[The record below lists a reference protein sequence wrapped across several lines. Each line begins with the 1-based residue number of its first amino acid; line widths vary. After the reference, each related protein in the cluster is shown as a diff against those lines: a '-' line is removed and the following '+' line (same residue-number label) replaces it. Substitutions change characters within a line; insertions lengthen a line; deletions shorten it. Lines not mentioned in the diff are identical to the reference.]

1 MQNRASSFCM
11 ALDFHYLWLSIFGFM
26 DREILITE
34 AVLGKKAPFD
44 AGNPS
49 GQEQAPVPRKR
60 RKKRLPWPFRILFWM
75 IGIWLFLSAAVSLYL
90 YVQRDEIKQL
100 IVDGINSQLRTPV
113 LVQDV
118 QLGIWQH
125 WPMVSVSFKGV
136 QGNSVRETDD
146 EPLFYAQTLSLS
158 FNLKDLYNKQ
168 YIVREIV
175 VSGGDFNLKH
185 YGKGENNYK
194 IWKTRDN
201 PDQNLRFQLRRIL
214 FRNTLVRYRDIPAK
228 HDFQVLFRN
237 VTARGELYAKG
248 QEFDLEGAV
257 DVHSMKAGGFVFL
270 ARKEARLDIR
280 LSNNQKSKE
289 FVLDKGLVSIEDTK
303 FGTRGLVR
311 YDKKSP
317 YLEFRFRSR
326 SMQVDHALSLLPAE
340 SRKMF
345 DAYRFKGNI
354 AFEME
359 IKGDYTQGPLT
370 LSAGFDYTQGVA
382 MHRESGIKAEN
393 LHLKGTFQN
402 GGRQGWSHSR
412 LDLEKLEAT
421 FPSGKVSGRFALHDF
436 QSPEVF
442 YQGNLALD
450 IADLQQ
456 FAGIWPDVRLQGCLQ
471 GNLYFRNR
479 FPSMKPAQWTVEDF
493 NGMEAKGDLE
503 FRSLSLHWP
512 DADRLQVDSLHMNFD
527 SKVLKTRPFVVK
539 ASGNEMHLRLFT
551 ENYMPY
557 LMLPGQDLIL
567 TADLSS
573 PEIDWSY
580 WQAWFAAFSRQAR
593 ESGRGKDSVSGD
605 AGREENPEKRRT
617 QAEDTVAT
625 GGNPSGKPERGSLRQ
640 HLYADVRLDVDRLL
654 FPRMAFSH
662 AKGLMHYTPGHVR
675 IEELQVDAFQ
685 GSFSGQGELG
695 MEDSLWN
702 VWLDGE
708 LASVDIGSCFKAFND
723 FGIKKFGYEN
733 IGGRLSS
740 DVRLSCRWDA
750 GSRKVDPSSLSLKA
764 GVTVKDGL
772 LQDLEALEKLSRFT
786 GENDLRSIRFADLQN
801 EIEIRDGLIHIPRME
816 IVSDAANFS
825 LSGLHGFDNRVFY
838 EVDIALSDL
847 LSRNRR
853 QRMKA
858 KREEE
863 FGVVEESGGRLR
875 LPLEMQGLLP
885 DVEIKY
891 AFRRARQG
899 AKERLKEQRQR
910 MREAFE
916 AEYGKERMP
925 AGGTSRQEETRQ
937 QPGSGDF
944 IIEFP
949 EEAGTQERGTR
960 DTARED
966 SSGARKPVAQDTAKE
981 KKKYNT
987 EEDFRIE
994 FEDD

>member
-1 MQNRASSFCM
+1 M
-11 ALDFHYLWLSIFGFM
+11 ALRSTFAIFGLSIFDFM

-44 AGNPS
+44 AGNSS
-49 GQEQAPVPRKR
+49 GQEQAPLPRKR

-75 IGIWLFLSAAVSLYL
+75 IGILLFLSAAASLYL
-90 YVQRDEIKQL
+90 YVQRDEIKRL
-100 IVDGINSQLRTPV
+100 IVDGVNSQLQSPV
-113 LVQDV
+113 QVQDV

-125 WPMVSVSFKGV
+125 WPMVSVTFKE
-136 QGNSVRETDD
+136 VRGSSTLESDD

-158 FNLKDLYNKQ
+158 FNLKDLYHKQ

-194 IWKTRDN
+194 IWKTREN

-214 FRNTLVRYRDIPAK
+214 FRNTLVRYRDLPAQ
-228 HDFQVLFRN
+228 HDFQVLFKN
-237 VTARGELYAKG
+237 VTARGELYTKG

-270 ARKEARLDIR
+270 ARKKARLDIR

-311 YDKKSP
+311 YGKKSP
-317 YLEFRFRSR
+317 YLEFHFRSR

-359 IKGDYTQGPLT
+359 IKGDYTQSPLT

-382 MHRESGIKAEN
+382 MHRKSGIKAEN
-393 LHLKGTFQN
+393 LHLKGTFRN

-421 FPSGKVSGRFALHDF
+421 FPSGKLSGRFALHDF
-436 QSPEVF
+436 QSPEVL

-456 FAGIWPDVRLQGCLQ
+456 FAGIWPDVRLQGRLQ

-479 FPSMKPAQWTVEDF
+479 FPSMKPAQWKVEDF
-493 NGMEAKGDLE
+493 NGMEAKGNLE

-512 DADRLQVDSLHMNFD
+512 GADRLQVDSLHMDFD

-573 PEIDWSY
+573 PEIDWTY
-580 WQAWFAAFSRQAR
+580 WQAWFAAYSRQAQ

-605 AGREENPEKRRT
+605 AGRKENPEKRRT

-625 GGNPSGKPERGSLRQ
+625 GGNPSGKPESRSLRQ

-654 FPRMAFSH
+654 LPRMVFSH
-662 AKGLMHYTPGHVR
+662 VKGLMHYTPGHVR
-675 IEELQVDAFQ
+675 VEDLQVDAFQ
-685 GSFSGQGELG
+685 GSFSGRVEFG

-702 VWLDGE
+702 AGLDGE

-723 FGIKKFGYEN
+723 FGIKKFGYKN
-733 IGGRLSS
+733 IGGSLSS
-740 DVRLSCRWDA
+740 AIDFSCIWNPA
-750 GSRKVDPSSLSLKA
+750 RKAVDPASLYLKA
-764 GVTVKDGL
+764 DMVIKDGV
-772 LQDLEALEKLSRFT
+772 LQDMEALEKLSRFT
-786 GENDLRSIRFADLQN
+786 GENDLQLIHFADLQN
-801 EIEIRDGLIHIPRME
+801 EIEIRDEWIQIPRME

-825 LSGLHGFDNRVFY
+825 LSGLHSFGNEVYY

-847 LSRNRR
+847 LSRNRK

-863 FGVVEESGGRLR
+863 FGVVEESNGRLR
-875 LPLEMQGLLP
+875 LPLEIKGVLP

-891 AFRRARQG
+891 AFRKAKQG
-899 AKERLKEQRQR
+899 AKERLREQRQQ
-910 MREAFE
+910 MKEAFE
-916 AEYGKERMP
+916 AEYGKKGGGKDKSRLQDLQQRTENGEFVIEAP
-925 AGGTSRQEETRQ
+925 EDAGMRRQIGQDSTL
-937 QPGSGDF
+937 GKASGL
-944 IIEFP
+944 E
-949 EEAGTQERGTR
+949 
-960 DTARED
+960 
-966 SSGARKPVAQDTAKE
+966 KPVKQDTLKK

-987 EEDFRIE
+987 EDDFRIE

>member
-75 IGIWLFLSAAVSLYL
+75 IGILLFLSAAVSLYL

-201 PDQNLRFQLRRIL
+201 SDQNLRFQLRRIL

-270 ARKEARLDIR
+270 SRKKARIEVR
-280 LSNNQKSKE
+280 LSNDQDSNE
-289 FVLDKGLVSIEDTK
+289 FVLDKGIISIGDTK

-340 SRKMF
+340 SIKVLES
-345 DAYRFKGNI
+345 YRFKGNI

-359 IKGDYTQGPLT
+359 IKGDYTQNPLS
-370 LSAGFDYTQGVA
+370 LSAAFSYDQGEA
-382 MHRESGIKAEN
+382 EHRESGIKAEG
-393 LHLKGTFQN
+393 LRMKGTFCN
-402 GGRQGWSHSR
+402 GGIRGWAHSR
-412 LDLEKLEAT
+412 LDLEELEAS
-421 FPSGKVSGRFALHDF
+421 FPSGKIAGKFALHDF
-436 QSPEVF
+436 QKPEVS
-442 YQGNLALD
+442 YQGFLALD
-450 IADLQQ
+450 AADLQQ
-456 FAGIWPDVRLQGCLQ
+456 FAGILPDCRLGGRVQGT
-471 GNLYFRNR
+471 LYFRNI
-479 FPSMKPAQWTVEDF
+479 FPSLRPAQWTAGDF
-493 NGMEAKGDLE
+493 SDMEARGHLA
-503 FRSLSLHWP
+503 FRALSLQWP
-512 DADRLQVDSLHMNFD
+512 GIEALQVDSLSVEFD
-527 SKVLKTRPFVVK
+527 SKVLKTRPFVARV
-539 ASGNEMHLRLFT
+539 ADNEIHLRLFI
-551 ENYMPY
+551 ENYAPY

-567 TADLSS
+567 TAGLSS
-573 PEIDWSY
+573 PEIDLACWRS
-580 WQAWFAAFSRQAR
+580 WFEALGNRGAKSSLKEESLPGNAIQPNGRSGFQPGKETDSAAGRAIGNGR
-593 ESGRGKDSVSGD
+593 EWGSLWRHLHADVRFD
-605 AGREENPEKRRT
+605 AGR
-617 QAEDTVAT
+617 V
-625 GGNPSGKPERGSLRQ
+625 
-640 HLYADVRLDVDRLL
+640 L
-654 FPRMAFSH
+654 FPQTVVSH
-662 AKGLMHYTPGHVR
+662 AKGLIRYEPGR
-675 IEELQVDAFQ
+675 IRMEDFSGNAFQ
-685 GSFSGQGELG
+685 GSFSGQ
-695 MEDSLWN
+695 MEVSMDGGAWPVSLSGRL
-702 VWLDGE
+702 V
-708 LASVDIGSCFKAFND
+708 SIDIASCFRAFND
-723 FGIKKFGYEN
+723 FGLEKFGYEN

-816 IVSDAANFS
+816 IVSYAANFS

-875 LPLEMQGLLP
+875 LPLEIQGLLP